1 MLKTIEYRKG
11 SSTFVEVMRRT
22 IHIKDKGEML
32 DGTLRRVVIKC
43 KTFNSNN
50 RKSEAKKVADAKHAE
65 FMRTAYKAK
74 RAESQS
80 EARKAKRRK

>member
-11 SSTFVEVMRRT
+11 NHTFVEVMRRT
-22 IHIKDKGEML
+22 IHIKDKGETL

-50 RKSEAKKVADAKHAE
+50 RKSETKNIEDAKHADI
-65 FMRTAYKAK
+65 MRTASQA
-74 RAESQS
+74 RPAESQS
-80 EARKAKRRK
+80 EARSAKRRK